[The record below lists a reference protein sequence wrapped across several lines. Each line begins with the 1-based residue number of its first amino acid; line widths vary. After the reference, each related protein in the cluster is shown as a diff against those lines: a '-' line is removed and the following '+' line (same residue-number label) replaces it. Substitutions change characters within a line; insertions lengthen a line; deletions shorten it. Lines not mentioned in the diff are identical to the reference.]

1 MYYFIVNPNAC
12 SGLGEKIWKRTE
24 RRLQRSGIEYRAM
37 ITRRQGDAR
46 AFAQE
51 LTRNSQEPQILV
63 AVGGDGTVNEMLDGI
78 SFDSSVALG
87 YIPAGSGNDLARS
100 LKLSKNWKR
109 CLKKILSQKHHKML
123 DYGIL
128 SYEKNAPVHRRFMI
142 SCGIGMDAAVC
153 HSLLDL
159 RESQKKCFFRRGRL
173 SYALQGIRQLLRAH
187 PIKGYLL
194 LDGIKKVEFNHIF
207 FISVHVQPYEGGGFR
222 FAPQADGGDGI
233 LDVCVMHGASR
244 LLLILVLVD
253 AWLGRKGR
261 HRGMRRYSCRE
272 IQIHVD
278 QPMPVHV
285 DGESCYCQTDIQLAC
300 IEKKIK
306 FFV

>member
-12 SGLGEKIWKRTE
+12 NGLGEKIWKKAE
-24 RRLQRSGIEYRAM
+24 RCLLRSGIEYRAM
-37 ITRRQGDAR
+37 ITQRQGDAR

-51 LTRNSQEPQILV
+51 LTKNSREPQVLV

-78 SFDSSVALG
+78 FFDSPVVLG

-100 LKLSKNWKR
+100 LKLSNNWRR

-128 SYEKNAPVHRRFMI
+128 SYEKDAPVHRRFMI
-142 SCGIGMDAAVC
+142 SCGIGLDAAVC
-153 HSLLDL
+153 HNLLDI
-159 RESQKKCFFRRGRL
+159 RESLEKRFLRFGRFAYVL
-173 SYALQGIRQLLRAH
+173 LGIRQLLRAH
-187 PIKGYLL
+187 SVKGYLL
-194 LDGIKKVEFNHIF
+194 LDGIRKVEFNHIF
-207 FISVHVQPYEGGGFR
+207 FVSVHVQPYEGGGFR

-233 LDVCVMHGASR
+233 LEVCVMHGASR
-244 LLLILVLVD
+244 FLLVPVMVD

-272 IQIHVD
+272 VQIHVD

>member
-12 SGLGEKIWKRTE
+12 SGLGEKIWKKTE

-37 ITRRQGDAR
+37 ITQRQGDAR
-46 AFAQE
+46 SFAQQ
-51 LTRNSQEPQILV
+51 LTQNCREPQILV

-78 SFDSSVALG
+78 SFDGPVALG

-100 LKLSKNWKR
+100 LKLPGNWKR
-109 CLKKILSQKHHKML
+109 CLKKILNQKYHKML

-128 SYEKNAPVHRRFMI
+128 SYEKDAPVHRRFMI

-153 HSLLDL
+153 HSLLDM
-159 RESQKKCFFRRGRL
+159 RESSRRSLLKPGRFAYVL
-173 SYALQGIRQLLRAH
+173 VGIRQILRAH
-187 PIKGYLL
+187 PVSGYLL

-207 FISVHVQPYEGGGFR
+207 FISVHIHPYEGGGFC
-222 FAPQADGGDGI
+222 FAPLADGGDGI
-233 LDVCVMHGASR
+233 LEVCVMHGVSR
-244 LLLILVLVD
+244 LRLIPVMVD

-272 IQIHVD
+272 LQIHMD

-306 FFV
+306 FYV